1 LREELRTQ
9 SIIKVLVGFLLL
21 QCGSLS
27 ALGANTITAIE
38 VLGNRKIESDAVR
51 QKLHSRVGDPLS
63 KDLVREDIR
72 TLFSLG
78 FFEDVSVLEEG
89 SEKGLKLIFKV
100 KEKPT
105 IAKIDY
111 EGLEAIEKDEL
122 KDLIL
127 VKEYELLNRQKL
139 NESVE
144 KLVQKYEE
152 KGFYLADV
160 RYDVVPVPNS
170 SEVNITFKAQENDKI
185 TVKKINIIG
194 NKVIPTEDLKRVMQT
209 REGGAFSWL
218 TGSGS
223 YREALFERD
232 IAALGFYYGTLGYV
246 RARFGKPE
254 VTVSPDKKWIYI
266 TFFVEE
272 GMQYNVGTVDFS
284 GELIYSRP
292 ELTEDME
299 LISGDVFN
307 TENLRRDTLRLTE
320 KYGDLG
326 YAFANVVP
334 QPIIHD
340 DTRQVDITF
349 DVDRGQRVYIGKIN
363 VSSNTKT
370 KDKVVR
376 RELTFHEGELYNG
389 TKKRESKEN
398 VTRLGFF
405 DGVEFHQTTSK
416 ENPNLVDIDIK
427 VKERSTGQLVI
438 GAGYSTGGV
447 GFIANAQLSQN
458 NFLGNGQV
466 ASFSAQIQTGTKLYE
481 YSLSFQEPYY
491 GATLWSVGGDL
502 YQIRRNVAVLE
513 AVNSF
518 EEIKT
523 GTAFKLGH
531 PVYNFMNLSL
541 TYKFEHAYVPSSSV
555 IDKTLYPRED
565 VNGYT
570 SSIAGNLVY
579 DKRDDRFD
587 PREGFYGSL
596 TSEYAGVGGD
606 RHFVKST
613 ATAKYFHPIIWD
625 FIFRL
630 NLTGSNI
637 SRTGNRKVPNN
648 ELFLLGGLFSLRGY
662 DPFSIGG
669 DPVKLSS
676 NPDDLSADAQKAGLA
691 GKQILIG
698 GLNQV
703 LMNAEI
709 EFPLLKEARIRGVI
723 FADVGNAFN
732 DLSKVSGP
740 KLYANLGWG
749 FRWFTPIGPLRFE
762 FGYPM
767 VNSGASKFFFTI
779 GPPF

>member
-1 LREELRTQ
+1 NGTFSKEL
-9 SIIKVLVGFLLL
+9 
-21 QCGSLS
+21 
-27 ALGANTITAIE
+27 IT
-38 VLGNRKIESDAVR
+38 S
-51 QKLHSRVGDPLS
+51 
-63 KDLVREDIR
+63 DIR

-78 FFEDVSVLEEG
+78 FFEDVSVFEEET
-89 SEKGLKLIFKV
+89 SDGLKIIFKV

-105 IAKIDY
+105 IAKIEF
-111 EGLEAIEKDEL
+111 EGLESIEKDEL

-127 VKEYELLNRQKL
+127 IKEYELLNRQKV

-144 KLVQKYEE
+144 KITQKYEE
-152 KGFYLADV
+152 KGYYLADV
-160 RYDVVPVPNS
+160 SYEIKPLPESSDVS
-170 SEVNITFKAQENDKI
+170 ILFKAQENDKI
-185 TVKKINIIG
+185 TVKKVNIIG
-194 NKVIPTEDLKRVMQT
+194 NKMISSDDLKRVMQT

-223 YREALFERD
+223 YREVVFERD

-246 RARFGKPE
+246 KARFGKPE

-266 TFFVEE
+266 TFFVDE
-272 GMQYNVGTVDFS
+272 GMQYTVGNIDFG
-284 GELIYSRP
+284 GELLFSRA
-292 ELTEDME
+292 ELNEDMSLLTGE
-299 LISGDVFN
+299 TFN
-307 TENLRRDTLRLTE
+307 TETLRRDTLRLTE

-326 YAFANVVP
+326 YAFANIVP

-349 DVDRGQRVYIGKIN
+349 EVDLGQRVYIGKVT

-376 RELTFHEGELYNG
+376 RELTFNEGELYNG

-405 DGVEFHQTTSK
+405 DSVEFHQTTSK
-416 ENPNLVDIDIK
+416 EYPNVVDIDVK

-466 ASFSAQIQTGTKLYE
+466 ASFSAQIQTGTQLYE

-502 YQIRRNVAVLE
+502 YQVRRNVAVLE
-513 AVNSF
+513 AINSF

-523 GTAFKLGH
+523 GSAVKLGH
-531 PVYNFMNLSL
+531 PVYNFLNLFL
-541 TYKFEHAYVPSSSV
+541 TYKFEHAYVRPSTV
-555 IDKTLYPRED
+555 IDKTLYPKED

-570 SSIAGNLVY
+570 SSRAGNLVY

-587 PREGFYGSL
+587 PREGFFGSV
-596 TSEYAGVGGD
+596 TSEYAGLGGD
-606 RHFVKST
+606 RYFLKST

-630 NLTGSNI
+630 NVTGSNI
-637 SRTGNRKVPNN
+637 SRTGSRRVPNN
-648 ELFLLGGLFSLRGY
+648 ELFLMGGLFSLRGY

-669 DPVKLSS
+669 EPVSLST
-676 NPDDLSADAQKAGLA
+676 NPDDLSEEAKKQGLA

-709 EFPLLKEARIRGVI
+709 EFPLLKEARIRGVL

-732 DLSKVSGP
+732 DLSKSSGP

-767 VNSGASKFFFTI
+767 VKSGASKFFFTI

>member
-1 LREELRTQ
+1 M
-9 SIIKVLVGFLLL
+9 KLVF
-21 QCGSLS
+21 
-27 ALGANTITAIE
+27 N
-38 VLGNRKIESDAVR
+38 
-51 QKLHSRVGDPLS
+51 
-63 KDLVREDIR
+63 
-72 TLFSLG
+72 
-78 FFEDVSVLEEG
+78 
-89 SEKGLKLIFKV
+89 V

-105 IAKIDY
+105 IAKIEY
-111 EGLEAIEKDEL
+111 EGLESLEKDDL
-122 KDLIL
+122 KDLVL

-144 KLVQKYEE
+144 KIVQKYEE
-152 KGFYLADV
+152 KGYYLADV
-160 RYDVVPVPNS
+160 HYKVTPLPNS
-170 SEVNITFKAQENDKI
+170 GEVVVTFKAQENDKI

-194 NKVIPTEDLKRVMQT
+194 NKVLSTDDLKRVMQT
-209 REGGAFSWL
+209 KEGGAFSWL

-223 YREALFERD
+223 YREVVFERD
-232 IAALGFYYGTLGYV
+232 IAALGFYYGTMGYV

-266 TFFVEE
+266 TFYVEE
-272 GMQYNVGTVDFS
+272 GFQYTVGNVDFG
-284 GELIYSRP
+284 GELLFTRS
-292 ELTEDME
+292 ELSDNME

-307 TENLRRDTLRLTE
+307 TETLRRDTLRLTE

-326 YAFANVVP
+326 YAFANIIP

-349 DVDRGQRVYIGKIN
+349 DIDRGQRVYIGKITI
-363 VSSNTKT
+363 SSNTKT

-376 RELTFHEGELYNG
+376 RELTIHEGELYKG

-398 VTRLGFF
+398 VTRLGYF
-405 DGVEFHQTTSK
+405 DSVEFHQTTSK
-416 ENPNLVDIDIK
+416 EDSNVVDIDVK

-491 GATLWSVGGDL
+491 GATLWSMGGDL
-502 YQIRRNVAVLE
+502 YQVRRNVAVLE

-523 GTAFKLGH
+523 GSAVKLGH
-531 PVYNFMNLSL
+531 PVYNFMNLFL
-541 TYKFEHAYVPSSSV
+541 TYKFEHAYVRPSSI
-555 IDKTLYPRED
+555 IDKTLYPKED

-570 SSIAGNLVY
+570 SSLAGNLIY
-579 DKRDDRFD
+579 DKRDDRLD
-587 PREGFYGSL
+587 PRDGFYGSL
-596 TSEYAGVGGD
+596 TSEYAGLGGD
-606 RHFVKST
+606 RYFVKST
-613 ATAKYFHPIIWD
+613 ATAKYFYPIIWD
-625 FIFRL
+625 FVFRL
-630 NLTGSNI
+630 NVTGSNI
-637 SRTGNRKVPNN
+637 SRTGTRRVPNN
-648 ELFLLGGLFSLRGY
+648 ELFLMGGLFSLRGY

-669 DPVKLSS
+669 EPVTLSS
-676 NPDDLSADAQKAGLA
+676 NPDDLSEEAKKAGLS
-691 GKQILIG
+691 GKKILIG

-732 DLSKVSGP
+732 DLSKISGP

>member
-1 LREELRTQ
+1 VGNIDFGGEL
-9 SIIKVLVGFLLL
+9 
-21 QCGSLS
+21 
-27 ALGANTITAIE
+27 
-38 VLGNRKIESDAVR
+38 
-51 QKLHSRVGDPLS
+51 
-63 KDLVREDIR
+63 
-72 TLFSLG
+72 LFSRA
-78 FFEDVSVLEEG
+78 E
-89 SEKGLKLIFKV
+89 
-100 KEKPT
+100 
-105 IAKIDY
+105 
-111 EGLEAIEKDEL
+111 
-122 KDLIL
+122 
-127 VKEYELLNRQKL
+127 L
-139 NESVE
+139 NEDMS
-144 KLVQKYEE
+144 L
-152 KGFYLADV
+152 
-160 RYDVVPVPNS
+160 
-170 SEVNITFKAQENDKI
+170 
-185 TVKKINIIG
+185 
-194 NKVIPTEDLKRVMQT
+194 
-209 REGGAFSWL
+209 L
-218 TGSGS
+218 TG
-223 YREALFERD
+223 E
-232 IAALGFYYGTLGYV
+232 T
-246 RARFGKPE
+246 
-254 VTVSPDKKWIYI
+254 
-266 TFFVEE
+266 
-272 GMQYNVGTVDFS
+272 
-284 GELIYSRP
+284 
-292 ELTEDME
+292 
-299 LISGDVFN
+299 FN
-307 TENLRRDTLRLTE
+307 TETLRRDTLRLTE

-326 YAFANVVP
+326 YAFANIVP

-340 DTRQVDITF
+340 NTRQVDITF
-349 DVDRGQRVYIGKIN
+349 EVDLGQRVYIGKVT

-376 RELTFHEGELYNG
+376 RELTFNEGELYNG

-405 DGVEFHQTTSK
+405 DSVEFHQTTSK
-416 ENPNLVDIDIK
+416 EYPNVVDIDVK

-466 ASFSAQIQTGTKLYE
+466 ASFSAQIQTGTQLYE

-502 YQIRRNVAVLE
+502 YQVRRNVAVLE
-513 AVNSF
+513 AINSF

-523 GTAFKLGH
+523 GSAVKLGH
-531 PVYNFMNLSL
+531 PVYNFLNLFL
-541 TYKFEHAYVPSSSV
+541 TYKFEHAYVRPSTV
-555 IDKTLYPRED
+555 IDKTLYPKED

-570 SSIAGNLVY
+570 SSLAGNLVY

-587 PREGFYGSL
+587 PREGFFGSV
-596 TSEYAGVGGD
+596 TSEYAGLGGD
-606 RHFVKST
+606 RYFLKST

-630 NLTGSNI
+630 NVTGSNI
-637 SRTGNRKVPNN
+637 SRTGSRRVPNN
-648 ELFLLGGLFSLRGY
+648 ELFLMGGLFSLRGY

-669 DPVKLSS
+669 EPVSLST
-676 NPDDLSADAQKAGLA
+676 NPDDLSEEAKKQGLA

-709 EFPLLKEARIRGVI
+709 EFPLLKEARIRGVL

-732 DLSKVSGP
+732 DLSKSSGP

-767 VNSGASKFFFTI
+767 VKSGASKFFFTI

>member
-1 LREELRTQ
+1 MRIRK
-9 SIIKVLVGFLLL
+9 IITSTYVGLMLVVASF
-21 QCGSLS
+21 CLS
-27 ALGANTITAIE
+27 ASGEVISSIE
-38 VLGNRKIESDAVR
+38 IRGNRKIESDAIL
-51 QKLHSRVGDPLS
+51 QKLKTQVGDSLS
-63 KDLVREDIR
+63 AQLIRTDIR
-72 TLFSLG
+72 ALFGLG
-78 FFEDVSVLEEG
+78 FFEDISALEEETAQG
-89 SEKGLKLIFKV
+89 IKVVFQV

-105 IAKIDY
+105 IGKIEF
-111 EGLEAIEKDEL
+111 EGLDSIEKDEL
-122 KDLIL
+122 KDLVLI
-127 VKEYELLNRQKL
+127 KEYELLNRQKI

-144 KLVQKYEE
+144 KLTQKYEE
-152 KGFYLADV
+152 KGYYLADV
-160 RYDVVPVPNS
+160 TYEVKPLPQSYDVVV
-170 SEVNITFKAQENDKI
+170 VFKAQENDKI
-185 TVKKINIIG
+185 TVRKINIIG
-194 NKVIPTEDLKRVMQT
+194 NKVLSADDLKRVIQT
-209 REGGAFSWL
+209 REGGTFSWL
-218 TGSGS
+218 SGSGA
-223 YREALFERD
+223 YREAIFERD
-232 IAALGFYYGTLGYV
+232 IATLGFYYGTLGYV

-266 TFFVEE
+266 TFFVDE
-272 GMQYNVGTVDFS
+272 GMQYTVGNIDFS
-284 GELIYSRP
+284 GELLFTRS
-292 ELTEDME
+292 ELTEEME
-299 LISGDVFN
+299 LISGENFN
-307 TENLRRDTLRLTE
+307 TETLRRETLRLTE

-340 DTRQVDITF
+340 DIRQVDITF
-349 DVDRGQRVYIGKIN
+349 DVDRGQRVYIGKVT

-370 KDKVVR
+370 KDKVLR
-376 RELTFHEGELYNG
+376 RELTFHEGELFNG

-405 DGVEFHQTTSK
+405 DSVEFHQTTSK
-416 ENPNLVDIDIK
+416 DDPNVVDIDIK

-466 ASFSAQIQTGTKLYE
+466 ASFSAQIQTGTQLYE

-502 YQIRRNVAVLE
+502 YQVRRNVAVLE
-513 AVNSF
+513 AINSF

-523 GTAFKLGH
+523 GSAVKLGH
-531 PVYNFMNLSL
+531 PVYNFMNLFL
-541 TYKFEHAYVPSSSV
+541 TYKFEHAYVRPSSI
-555 IDKTLYPRED
+555 IDKTLYPKED

-570 SSIAGNLVY
+570 SSLAGNLIY
-579 DKRDDRFD
+579 DKRDDRLD
-587 PREGFYGSL
+587 PRRGFFGSL
-596 TSEYAGVGGD
+596 TSEYAGLGGD
-606 RHFVKST
+606 RYFVRST
-613 ATAKYFHPIIWD
+613 ATTKYFRPLFWD

-630 NLTGSNI
+630 HLTGSNI
-637 SRTGNRKVPNN
+637 SRTGSRRVPNN
-648 ELFLLGGLFSLRGY
+648 ELYLMGGLFSLRGY

-669 DPVKLSS
+669 DPVTLST
-676 NPDDLSADAQKAGLA
+676 NPDDLSEEAKKQGLA
-691 GKQILIG
+691 GKKILIG

-709 EFPLLKEARIRGVI
+709 EFPLLKEARIRGVV

-732 DLSKVSGP
+732 DWSKITGP

-762 FGYPM
+762 FGYPI

>member
-1 LREELRTQ
+1 MKLRRQ
-9 SIIKVLVGFLLL
+9 SFINFICVFLLFL
-21 QCGSLS
+21 TGPHSVFGVS
-27 ALGANTITAIE
+27 SVISSIE
-38 VLGNRKIESDAVR
+38 IQGNRKIESAAIK
-51 QKLHSRVGDPLS
+51 QKLHSEVGSALS
-63 KDLVREDIR
+63 KDIVRDDIR

-78 FFEDVSVLEEG
+78 FFEDVVVSEED
-89 SEKGLKLIFKV
+89 SDKGVKLIFKV

-105 IAKIDY
+105 IAKIEY
-111 EGLEAIEKDEL
+111 EGLESIEKDDL
-122 KDLIL
+122 KDLVL
-127 VKEYELLNRQKL
+127 VKEFELLNRQKL

-144 KLVQKYEE
+144 KIVQKYEE

-160 RYDVVPVPNS
+160 RYEVVPMPGS
-170 SEVNITFKAQENDKI
+170 SEVQVTFKAQENDKI
-185 TVKKINIIG
+185 TVRKINIIG
-194 NKVIPTEDLKRVMQT
+194 NKVISTDDLKRVMQT
-209 REGGAFSWL
+209 KEGGAFSWL
-218 TGSGS
+218 SGSGS
-223 YREALFERD
+223 YREVVFERD
-232 IAALGFYYGTLGYV
+232 IAALGYYYGTMGYV

-266 TFFVEE
+266 TFYVEE
-272 GMQYNVGTVDFS
+272 GLQYTVGNIDFS
-284 GELIYSRP
+284 GELLFSRT
-292 ELTEDME
+292 ELNENLD
-299 LISGDVFN
+299 LVSGETFN
-307 TENLRRDTLRLTE
+307 TETLRRDTLKLSE

-334 QPIIHD
+334 QPNIHD

-349 DVDRGQRVYIGKIN
+349 DVDRGQRVYIGKII

-376 RELTFHEGELYNG
+376 RELTIHEGELFNG

-405 DGVEFHQTTSK
+405 DSVEFHQTTSK
-416 ENPNLVDIDIK
+416 EDPNVVDIDVK

-491 GATLWSVGGDL
+491 GATLWSMGGDL
-502 YQIRRNVAVLE
+502 YQVRRNVAVLE

-523 GTAFKLGH
+523 GSAIKLGH
-531 PVYNFMNLSL
+531 PVYNFMNLFL
-541 TYKFEHAYVPSSSV
+541 TYKFEHAYVRPSSV
-555 IDKTLYPRED
+555 IDKTLYPKED

-570 SSIAGNLVY
+570 SSLAGNLVY

-587 PREGFYGSL
+587 PREGFYGSI
-596 TSEYAGVGGD
+596 TSEYAGLGGD
-606 RHFVKST
+606 RYFVKST
-613 ATAKYFHPIIWD
+613 ATAKYFHPIVWD
-625 FIFRL
+625 FVFRL
-630 NLTGSNI
+630 NITGSNI
-637 SRTGNRKVPNN
+637 SRTGPRRVPNN

-669 DPVKLSS
+669 DPVTLSS
-676 NPDDLSADAQKAGLA
+676 NPDDLSEEAKKAGLA
-691 GKQILIG
+691 GKKVLIG

>member
-1 LREELRTQ
+1 MYSKSLRKF
-9 SIIKVLVGFLLL
+9 SLVFLLL
-21 QCGSLS
+21 IGRATAL
-27 ALGANTITAIE
+27 LGAESVVSKVE
-38 VLGNRKIESDAVR
+38 VVGNRKIEAAAIK
-51 QKLHSRVGDPLS
+51 QKLHTQVGATLN
-63 KDLVREDIR
+63 KQLVREDIR
-72 TLFSLG
+72 ALFALG
-78 FFEDVSVLEEG
+78 FFEDISVVQQDTEQ
-89 SEKGLKLIFKV
+89 GLKIVFKV

-105 IAKIDY
+105 ILKIDY
-111 EGLEAIEKDEL
+111 EGLDAIEKDDL
-122 KDLIL
+122 KDLVL

-144 KLVQKYEE
+144 KIVQKYEE

-160 RYDVVPVPNS
+160 RYEVTPMPNS
-170 SEVNITFKAQENDKI
+170 TDVQVTFKAKENDKI
-185 TVKKINIIG
+185 TVRKINIIG
-194 NKVIPTEDLKRVMQT
+194 NKVIPTDELKAIMQT
-209 REGGAFSWL
+209 KEGGVFSWM

-223 YREALFERD
+223 YREVVFERD
-232 IAALGFYYGTLGYV
+232 IAALGFYYGTQGYV

-272 GMQYNVGTVDFS
+272 GLQYTVGNVDFS
-284 GELIYSRP
+284 GELLFNRA
-292 ELTEDME
+292 ELNENME
-299 LISGDVFN
+299 LISGDTFN
-307 TENLRRDTLRLTE
+307 TEILRRDTLRLTE

-349 DVDRGQRVYIGKIN
+349 DVDRGQRVYIGKIE
-363 VSSNTKT
+363 VTSNTKT

-376 RELTFHEGELYNG
+376 RELTIHEGELFNG

-398 VTRLGFF
+398 VTRLGYF
-405 DGVEFHQTTSK
+405 DSVEFHQTTSK
-416 ENPNLVDIDIK
+416 EDPNVVDIDIK

-491 GATLWSVGGDL
+491 GATLWSAGGDL
-502 YQIRRNVAVLE
+502 YQVRRNVAVLE

-523 GTAFKLGH
+523 GSAVKLGH
-531 PVYNFMNLSL
+531 PVYNFMNMFL
-541 TYKFEHAYVPSSSV
+541 TYKFEHAYVRPSSI
-555 IDKTLYPRED
+555 IDKTLYPKED

-570 SSIAGNLVY
+570 SSVAGNLVY

-587 PREGFYGSL
+587 PRDGFFGSI
-596 TSEYAGVGGD
+596 TSEYAGLGGD
-606 RHFVKST
+606 RYFLKST

-625 FIFRL
+625 FVFRFH
-630 NLTGSNI
+630 LTGSNI
-637 SRTGNRKVPNN
+637 ARTGSRRVPNN
-648 ELFLLGGLFSLRGY
+648 ELYLMGGLFSLRGY

-669 DPVKLSS
+669 DPVTLSN
-676 NPDDLSADAQKAGLA
+676 NPDDLSEEAKKAGLA
-691 GKQILIG
+691 GKKILIG

-732 DLSKVSGP
+732 DFSKITGP